1 VPLGRL
7 ADRVGR
13 ARVFLAGEAML
24 FGVFA
29 LLGAG
34 LAGIAPLLLMLLL
47 YGGFYAATDGIVNA
61 MASAVLPS
69 HLRTTGL
76 AILGTS
82 IALAHLLSAV
92 GWSAIWQY
100 WGATTASH
108 VFMLGLI
115 VSLAI
120 GVIVLRPGRMPAEAA
135 AEGGP

>member
-1 VPLGRL
+1 
-7 ADRVGR
+7 
-13 ARVFLAGEAML
+13 ML